1 MVWVAFVFFFLK
13 KENYI
18 FNGSHLSLFHKK
30 HRDLTFPWCQCRS
43 QKLLIPVC
51 VLHSI
56 VGSLDSIEGPWFF
69 FVVVFGCAMWSAGLQ
84 FPDQG
89 LNLSPQQWEREVLT
103 TGPPGKS
110 QRVLG
115 ADCVSKATMRNY
127 YLPLEK
133 NKRKFFFMLHCP
145 YDGLVFGDPGL
156 MIFPL
161 CWLLPGI
168 TSFFF
173 FFCQDSS
180 CWPFPRSLVQPSWP
194 CFYFWTLDTYNSFK
208 KDVMEKHLWEFMGSW
223 ETTFSQLRLFI
234 NWWRFCPERT
244 PQPGNIKH
252 HAEHRLLIFLPCFVI
267 SPAITPHILCTSNR

>member
-1 MVWVAFVFFFLK
+1 MLSPLHLSTVVRNLWDLFGFLIRETNGIGGILFFLDGGREVLVWVAFVFFFLK

-18 FNGSHLSLFHKK
+18 FSGSHLSLFYKK
-30 HRDLTFPWCQCRS
+30 QRDLTFPWCQCGS

-56 VGSLDSIEGPWFF
+56 VGSLDIIEGPWFF

-115 ADCVSKATMRNY
+115 SDCVSKATMRNY

-133 NKRKFFFMLHCP
+133 NKRKFFFLLHCP
-145 YDGLVFGDPGL
+145 
-156 MIFPL
+156 
-161 CWLLPGI
+161 
-168 TSFFF
+168 
-173 FFCQDSS
+173 
-180 CWPFPRSLVQPSWP
+180 
-194 CFYFWTLDTYNSFK
+194 
-208 KDVMEKHLWEFMGSW
+208 
-223 ETTFSQLRLFI
+223 
-234 NWWRFCPERT
+234 
-244 PQPGNIKH
+244 
-252 HAEHRLLIFLPCFVI
+252 
-267 SPAITPHILCTSNR
+267 